1 MMTIF
6 VGGMCE
12 GFDLEKKNREE
23 NSHLDPWI
31 TFVWRN
37 HSFLHPQQLN
47 IDAHVSQK
55 EISQIW
61 LCPNLWSLKLN
72 PQEMNPLKEFIFV
85 VALAAFGATI
95 AHKITFSAEE
105 DDFVKKGGEMTFRIF
120 LIWRQYCYLCLRKGS
135 SFDIMVFIS
144 WRHRFNKWHCFTLIP
159 SNKMIFHAF

>member
-105 DDFVKKGGEMTFRIF
+105 DDFVKKGGEMTCLNM
-120 LIWRQYCYLCLRKGS
+120 LISYLL
-135 SFDIMVFIS
+135 
-144 WRHRFNKWHCFTLIP
+144 
-159 SNKMIFHAF
+159 